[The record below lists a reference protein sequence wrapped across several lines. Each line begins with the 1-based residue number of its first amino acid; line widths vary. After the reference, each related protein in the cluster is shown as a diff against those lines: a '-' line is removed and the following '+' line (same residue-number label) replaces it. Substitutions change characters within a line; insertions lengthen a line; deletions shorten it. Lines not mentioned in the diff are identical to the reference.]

1 MNALAIRENLSC
13 GDLYMPVQ
21 DTGASASE
29 TSPP

>member
-1 MNALAIRENLSC
+1 MNALAIRETLGR

-21 DTGASASE
+21 DTGVGVSE